1 MIVAITGGIGSGKS
15 YVCRLLGERGIRVYD
30 SDAAAKRLMRTS
42 RTLQE
47 QLSSLVG
54 VDLFPSGQLQKP
66 LLRQYLLQ
74 SRDHGRAIDDIV
86 HPAVAED
93 FLRSGAQWLESAI
106 LFDSGFDERIHP
118 DYVVSVTAPI
128 ETRLER
134 VMTRDGID
142 REKAM
147 AWISQIGRAHV

>member
-1 MIVAITGGIGSGKS
+1 MIVAITGGIGGGKS

-30 SDAAAKRLMRTS
+30 CDAAAKRLMRTS

-54 VDLFPSGQLQKP
+54 VDLFPGGQLQKP

-74 SRDHGRAIDDIV
+74 SRDHGRVIDDIV

-93 FLRSGAQWLESAI
+93 FLLSSLIAALTS
-106 LFDSGFDERIHP
+106 
-118 DYVVSVTAPI
+118 VSIPTMSSVSP
-128 ETRLER
+128 RLLKPVWNE
-134 VMTRDGID
+134 
-142 REKAM
+142 
-147 AWISQIGRAHV
+147 

>member
-1 MIVAITGGIGSGKS
+1 MIVAITGGIGGGKS

-30 SDAAAKRLMRTS
+30 CDAAAKRLMRTS

-54 VDLFPSGQLQKP
+54 VDLFPDGQLQKP

-93 FLRSGAQWLESAI
+93 FLRSGAQWLLDKS
-106 LFDSGFDERIHP
+106 LQQNVDLWRERNDP
-118 DYVVSVTAPI
+118 VVHN
-128 ETRLER
+128 LEI
-134 VMTRDGID
+134 TF
-142 REKAM
+142 
-147 AWISQIGRAHV
+147 STHHVLWQLP